1 MSVES
6 RYLDVPGAKLHYQ
19 VRGEGPV
26 LLIIPGGPA
35 DGSMF
40 GPLAEELAAGYRV
53 VTYDPRGI
61 SESTRDNP
69 DDDVTVAEQ
78 ADDARRLLYEFG
90 PEPAY
95 VYGNSGGAITGLEL
109 VTLFPGRVK
118 ALLAHE
124 PPVTEMLPD
133 REAQREFGKSLL
145 AVYREAGPIAA
156 FQRFISDTGMVP
168 DADGQHDPAPVPPE
182 MEALMTRMVPN
193 LELFFGHMFSSI
205 IGYEPD
211 IGALCAGTT
220 RVVVARAATTD
231 GEIAARTSEA
241 LADAL
246 DLPLGILP
254 GDHGGGGV
262 SPAEFAA
269 AVHVLLTWT

>member
-19 VRGEGPV
+19 VRGRGPV

-40 GPLAEELAAGYRV
+40 GPLAEELAAEYSV
-53 VTYDPRGI
+53 VTYDPRGL
-61 SESTRDNP
+61 SESTRDDP
-69 DDDVTVAEQ
+69 DEDVTVAEQ

-124 PPVTEMLPD
+124 PPLTELLPD
-133 REAQREFGKSLL
+133 REEQRAFGEALL
-145 AVYREAGPIAA
+145 AVYREAGPVAA
-156 FQRFISDTGMVP
+156 FQRFISDTGIVP
-168 DADGQHDPAPVPPE
+168 SADGENESGQVPPE
-182 MEALMTRMVPN
+182 MEALLARMVPN
-193 LELFFGHMFSSI
+193 LELFFGHMFRAI
-205 IGYEPD
+205 VGYVPD
-211 IGALCAGTT
+211 LDALRGTST

-231 GEIAARTSEA
+231 GEIAARTAEA
-241 LADAL
+241 LADSL

-269 AVHVLLTWT
+269 ALHVLLTWN

>member
-19 VRGEGPV
+19 VRGRGPV

-40 GPLAEELAAGYRV
+40 EPLAEELAAEYSV
-53 VTYDPRGI
+53 VTYDPRGL

-69 DDDVTVAEQ
+69 DEDVTVAEQ

-124 PPVTEMLPD
+124 PPLTELLPD
-133 REAQREFGKSLL
+133 REEQREFGEALL
-145 AVYREAGPIAA
+145 AVHREALLA
-156 FQRFISDTGMVP
+156 
-168 DADGQHDPAPVPPE
+168 
-182 MEALMTRMVPN
+182 RMVPN
-193 LELFFGHMFSSI
+193 LELFFGHMFRAI
-205 IGYEPD
+205 VGYVPD
-211 IGALCAGTT
+211 LDALRGTST

-231 GEIAARTSEA
+231 GEIAARTAEA
-241 LADAL
+241 LADSL

-269 AVHVLLTWT
+269 ALHVLLTWN